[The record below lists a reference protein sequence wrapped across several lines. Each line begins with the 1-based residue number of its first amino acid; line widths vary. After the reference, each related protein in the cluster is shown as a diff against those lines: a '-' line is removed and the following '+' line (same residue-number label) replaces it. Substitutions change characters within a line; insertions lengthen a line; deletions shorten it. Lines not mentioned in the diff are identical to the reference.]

1 MFKVEIYIFTGQR
14 SRNKLCL
21 PSEGR
26 EATYCNDHKGTVALT
41 DLCVSVLAVPLTGSV
56 FLLLQTL
63 VIKSRKW
70 RSQQSLPYWPTEKV
84 KWNCACKDFCTVP
97 GRS

>member
-1 MFKVEIYIFTGQR
+1 MEIYIFTGQR
-14 SRNKLCL
+14 NRNKLRF

-26 EATYCNDHKGTVALT
+26 EAIYCNDHKGTTDLT
-41 DLCVSVLAVPLTGSV
+41 DLCVSVLTVPLTGSV

-63 VIKSRKW
+63 VFKSRKW

-84 KWNCACKDFCTVP
+84 KWDSACKELCTVP